1 MNKKFLV
8 LVSAGILV
16 VLLIGALIFGVDWN
30 HKVGI
35 CYRSGTDESNARYR
49 DALENS
55 LVDLGVSVV
64 SCNAQGDPAVQLDFL
79 QKLAEEDCDVLLV
92 EPVSATV
99 SKELSDALQAL
110 ELPAVVTGLQVDRS
124 ASDSPIT
131 YLGLDPAR
139 AGAVQ
144 AEIALALPDGGD
156 LNGDGAI
163 SYVVLPGP
171 EKNIEAQLRTGA
183 LAYTLSTGQL
193 QAHELAVKQGPW
205 TKESG
210 QQLCQEALSEFG
222 IDIEVIFCGSDQ
234 IAQGAV
240 AAVTDSGWLPG
251 TDVYLI
257 GIGTGAE
264 TLQLIQDGQLSGS
277 VAFDEAAF
285 AQYMSN
291 LLHCKLVGE
300 ALPQQPDFAYTPVT
314 P

>member
-8 LVSAGILV
+8 LICAGILV
-16 VLLIGALIFGVDWN
+16 VLVIGALIFGVDWN

-49 DALENS
+49 DTLENS
-55 LVDLGVSVV
+55 LVEMGISVV

-79 QKLAEEDCDVLLV
+79 QQLADADCDVLLV
-92 EPVSATV
+92 EPVSVTAT
-99 SKELSDALQAL
+99 KELTDALVAL
-110 ELPAVVTGLQVDRS
+110 ELPAVVTGMQADRS
-124 ASDSPIT
+124 AEKSLIT

-144 AEIALALPDGGD
+144 AEIAQALPDGGD
-156 LNGDGAI
+156 INGDGAV

-171 EKNIEAQLRTGA
+171 AENIDTQLRTGA
-183 LAYTLSTGQL
+183 LAYALSTGQL

-205 TKESG
+205 SKEFG

-240 AAVTDSGWLPG
+240 KAVTDSGWLPG

-257 GIGTGAE
+257 GIGTGE
-264 TLQLIQDGQLSGS
+264 EILQLIQDGQLSGT
-277 VAFDEAAF
+277 VTFDEDAF
-285 AQYMSN
+285 TQYMVK
-291 LLHCKLVGE
+291 LLHSKVVGGQ
-300 ALPQQPDFAYTPVT
+300 LPEQPDFSYNPIV

>member
-1 MNKKFLV
+1 MNKKFLM
-8 LVSAGILV
+8 LASAGILV
-16 VLLIGALIFGVDWN
+16 VLLIGALIIGVDWD

-35 CYRSGTDESNARYR
+35 CYRSGTDASNARYR

-55 LVDLGVSVV
+55 LVDLGISVV

-92 EPVSATV
+92 EPVSAIT
-99 SKELSDALQAL
+99 SKELSEALQAL
-110 ELPAVVTGLQVDRS
+110 ELPVVVTGMQADRS
-124 ASDSPIT
+124 ASDSLIT

-156 LNGDGAI
+156 INGDGAV

-171 EKNIEAQLRTGA
+171 AKNIEAQLRTGA
-183 LAYTLSTGQL
+183 LSYTLSVGEQ
-193 QAHELAVKQGPW
+193 QAHQLAVKQGDW
-205 TKESG
+205 SKESG
-210 QQLCQEALSEFG
+210 QLLCQEVLSEFG
-222 IDIEVIFCGSDQ
+222 IDIEVIFCGGDQ

-240 AAVTDSGWLPG
+240 EAVTDSGWLPG

-277 VAFDEAAF
+277 VAFDEAAL

-291 LLHCKLVGE
+291 LLHCKLVDE
-300 ALPQQPDFAYTPVT
+300 ALPQQPNFAYTPIV